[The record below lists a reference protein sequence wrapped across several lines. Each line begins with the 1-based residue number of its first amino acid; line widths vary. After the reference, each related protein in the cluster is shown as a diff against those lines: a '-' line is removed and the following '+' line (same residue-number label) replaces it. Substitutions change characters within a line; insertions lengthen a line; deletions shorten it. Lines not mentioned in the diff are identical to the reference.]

1 MRFLIASALLA
12 SAAIATPALAQD
24 APASAPEGKE
34 FQGFKILAV
43 TGIDHVT
50 SSSGNQTGL
59 SYGGVVGYD
68 VQSGKTVFGVE
79 GEIDGSTAKDCA
91 NNVLAAGDRLCVKAG
106 RDLYAGVRAGVVVGN
121 KALLYVKGGYANG
134 RLVATYTAGGTT
146 TKDGTN
152 SDGWRVGTGVELP
165 LANNL
170 LVRAEYRYTNYSDS
184 DVARHQGLVGFG
196 VKF

>member
-50 SSSGNQTGL
+50 SSVDNATGL
-59 SYGGVVGYD
+59 SYGGVIGYD
-68 VQSGKTVFGVE
+68 LQSGKAVFGVE
-79 GEIDGSTAKDCA
+79 GEIDGSTAKDCG
-91 NNVLAAGDRLCVKAG
+91 NNLIVAGDRACVKAG

-134 RLVATYTAGGTT
+134 RITGSYTANGVTN
-146 TKDGTN
+146 KDSSD

>member
-34 FQGFKILAV
+34 FQGFKFVAV

-50 SSSGNQTGL
+50 SSIQNETGL
-59 SYGGVVGYD
+59 TYGGVVGYD
-68 VQSGKTVFGVE
+68 YQSGKAVFGVE

-91 NNVLAAGDRLCVKAG
+91 SNVIAAGDRVCVKAG

-134 RLVATYTAGGTT
+134 RITGTYTAGGVTS
-146 TKDGTN
+146 KDSGN

-165 LANNL
+165 VANNF
-170 LVRAEYRYTNYSDS
+170 LVRAEYRYTNYSDT
-184 DVARHQGLVGFG
+184 DLARHQGVIGFG

>member
-1 MRFLIASALLA
+1 MRFIIASALLA

-50 SSSGNQTGL
+50 SSGDNQTGL

-68 VQSGKTVFGVE
+68 YQSGKAVFGVE
-79 GEIDGSTAKDCA
+79 GEIDGSTAKDCV
-91 NNVLAAGDRLCVKAG
+91 NNAVTAGDRACLKAG

-121 KALLYVKGGYANG
+121 KALVYVKGGYDNG
-134 RLVATYTAGGTT
+134 RIVATYTLNNTT
-146 TKDGTN
+146 TKSGQN
-152 SDGWRVGTGVELP
+152 PDGWRVGTGVEL
-165 LANNL
+165 NVGKNM

-184 DVARHQGLVGFG
+184 DVARHQGLVGVG

>member
-1 MRFLIASALLA
+1 MRFVIASALLA

-43 TGIDHVT
+43 TGIDRVT
-50 SSSGNQTGL
+50 SSIQNETGL
-59 SYGGVVGYD
+59 TYGGVVGYD
-68 VQSGKTVFGVE
+68 VQSGNAVFGVE

-91 NNVLAAGDRLCVKAG
+91 NNVIAAGDRVCVKAG

-134 RLVATYTAGGTT
+134 RITGTYTAGGVT
-146 TKDGTN
+146 TKDSGN

-165 LANNL
+165 VAKNM
-170 LVRAEYRYTNYSDS
+170 LVRAEYRYTNYSDT
-184 DVARHQGLVGFG
+184 DLARHQGVIGFG

>member
-43 TGIDHVT
+43 TGIDRVT
-50 SSSGNQTGL
+50 SSIQNETGL
-59 SYGGVVGYD
+59 TYGGVVGYD
-68 VQSGKTVFGVE
+68 YQSGKAVFGVE

-91 NNVLAAGDRLCVKAG
+91 NNVIAAGDRVCIKAG

-134 RLVATYTAGGTT
+134 RITGTYTAGGVT
-146 TKDGTN
+146 TKDSGN

-165 LANNL
+165 VGKNM
-170 LVRAEYRYTNYSDS
+170 LVRAEYRYTNYSDT
-184 DVARHQGLVGFG
+184 DLARHQGVIGFG

>member
-1 MRFLIASALLA
+1 MRLLIASALLA
-12 SAAIATPALAQD
+12 SAAIATPAFAQD

-50 SSSGNQTGL
+50 SDFDNETGL
-59 SYGGVVGYD
+59 TYGGVVGYD
-68 VQSGKTVFGVE
+68 YQAGKAVFGVE
-79 GEIDGSTAKDCA
+79 GEIDGSTAKNCT
-91 NNVLAAGDRLCVKAG
+91 NNIATPGDRGCIKAG

-134 RLVATYTAGGTT
+134 RITGTYTAGATT
-146 TKDGTN
+146 SKYGYN

-165 LANNL
+165 VAKNM
-170 LVRAEYRYTNYSDS
+170 LVRAEYRYTNYTDTSL
-184 DVARHQGLVGFG
+184 ARHQGVVGFG

>member
-1 MRFLIASALLA
+1 
-12 SAAIATPALAQD
+12 
-24 APASAPEGKE
+24 
-34 FQGFKILAV
+34 V

-50 SSSGNQTGL
+50 SSIQNETGL

-68 VQSGKTVFGVE
+68 YQSGKAVFGVE
-79 GEIDGSTAKDCA
+79 GEIDGSTAKDCVSNA
-91 NNVLAAGDRLCVKAG
+91 FAAGDRLCIKAG

-134 RLVATYTAGGTT
+134 RINATYTAGGTT